1 MLICVFINELSFIG
15 EVSMKKKKATRFAIC
30 RKGYDI
36 DAVESYIALESAKFD
51 EAQLAERN
59 RIKDLQS
66 ECERLKHRVDELTAR
81 EEQIKSALI
90 TATENADKLS
100 ADVKARYNVELE
112 RLRLFRAKWNN
123 AYEQMKERYH
133 FDKDAL
139 NMESVAVSVE
149 LELKKFLSKD
159 FSLNNGGDENAMEEH
174 FKREVERLT
183 SQQISVQ
190 NGVRSLD
197 ELNARIKETENKTQ
211 QKKDGSVSAAFSLE
225 EANNPTESLEEICR
239 ALGLKEAL

>member
-1 MLICVFINELSFIG
+1 
-15 EVSMKKKKATRFAIC
+15 MKKKKATRFAIC

-36 DAVESYIALESAKFD
+36 DAVESYIALESAKYD

-59 RIKDLQS
+59 RIKELQL
-66 ECERLKHRVDELTAR
+66 ECERLQNRVDELTAR

-90 TATENADKLS
+90 TATKNADKLS
-100 ADVKARYNVELE
+100 ADVKARYAVELE

-123 AYEQMKERYH
+123 AYEQMKDRYH

-149 LELKKFLSKD
+149 LELKKFLAKD

-183 SQQISVQ
+183 SQQVLSQNSGRSVE
-190 NGVRSLD
+190 
-197 ELNARIKETENKTQ
+197 ELSARIKEAENKKTQ
-211 QKKDGSVSAAFSLE
+211 KSDGSVSAAFSLE
-225 EANNPTESLEEICR
+225 DATHPTESLEDICR
-239 ALGLKEAL
+239 ALGLKQAL

>member
-1 MLICVFINELSFIG
+1 
-15 EVSMKKKKATRFAIC
+15 MKKKKATRFAIC

-36 DAVESYIALESAKFD
+36 DAVESYIALESAKYD

-59 RIKDLQS
+59 RIKELQL
-66 ECERLKHRVDELTAR
+66 ECERLQSRVDELTAR

-90 TATENADKLS
+90 TATKNADKLS
-100 ADVKARYNVELE
+100 ADVKARYAVELE

-123 AYEQMKERYH
+123 AYEQMKDRYH

-149 LELKKFLSKD
+149 LELKKFLAKD

-183 SQQISVQ
+183 SQQVLSQNSGRSVE
-190 NGVRSLD
+190 
-197 ELNARIKETENKTQ
+197 ELSARIKEAENKKTQ
-211 QKKDGSVSAAFSLE
+211 KSDGSVSAAFSLE
-225 EANNPTESLEEICR
+225 DATHPTESLEDICR
-239 ALGLKEAL
+239 ALGLKQAL

>member
-1 MLICVFINELSFIG
+1 
-15 EVSMKKKKATRFAIC
+15 MKKKKATRFAIC

-36 DAVESYIALESAKFD
+36 DAVESYIALESAKYD

-59 RIKDLQS
+59 RIKELQS
-66 ECERLKHRVDELTAR
+66 ECERLQNRVDELTAR

-90 TATENADKLS
+90 TATKNADKLS
-100 ADVKARYNVELE
+100 ADVKARYAVELE

-123 AYEQMKERYH
+123 AYEQMKDRYH

-149 LELKKFLSKD
+149 LELKKFLAKD

-183 SQQISVQ
+183 SQQVLSQNSGRSVE
-190 NGVRSLD
+190 
-197 ELNARIKETENKTQ
+197 ELSARIKEAENKKTQ
-211 QKKDGSVSAAFSLE
+211 KSDGSVSAAFSLE
-225 EANNPTESLEEICR
+225 DATHPTESLEDICR
-239 ALGLKEAL
+239 ALGLKQAL